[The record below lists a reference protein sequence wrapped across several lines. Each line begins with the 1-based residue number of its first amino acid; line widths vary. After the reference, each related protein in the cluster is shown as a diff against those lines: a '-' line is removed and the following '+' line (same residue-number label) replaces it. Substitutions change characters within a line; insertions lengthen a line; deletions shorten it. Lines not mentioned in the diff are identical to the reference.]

1 VLPQISRQKDN
12 ATGYNFGVDGT
23 YFVYTTDS
31 WRLGVGGML
40 RFTGATARFNIGDQ
54 ETETDAGG
62 VQFAV
67 GARIRF

>member
-1 VLPQISRQKDN
+1 MAVAHTAPGLGMERLELS
-12 ATGYNFGVDGT
+12 DGT

-31 WRLGVGGML
+31 WRLGVGGLL
-40 RFTGATARFNIGDQ
+40 RFTGATAKFTSGDQ
-54 ETETDAGG
+54 TIETDAGG